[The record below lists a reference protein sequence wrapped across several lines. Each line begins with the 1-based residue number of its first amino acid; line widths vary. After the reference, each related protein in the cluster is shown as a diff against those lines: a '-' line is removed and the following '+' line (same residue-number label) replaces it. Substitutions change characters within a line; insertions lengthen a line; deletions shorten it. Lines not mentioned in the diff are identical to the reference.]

1 MVIVQCRTFHNIDST
16 ILLKKSFVNRSH
28 IYTIWEKFQLDAK
41 TYRRCV
47 AHTKCVADVLAEFV
61 DNVLLVQT
69 NNEYYHGST
78 FIHCPLASLPIF
90 ATDCYWEAMEVDDS
104 SA

>member
-61 DNVLLVQT
+61 DN
-69 NNEYYHGST
+69 GST
-78 FIHCPLASLPIF
+78 FIHCPLARLPIF
-90 ATDCYWEAMEVDDS
+90 ATDCYWEAMEIDDS